1 MSFWDQRY
9 EQPGYLFGE
18 APNVFLQDQAGL
30 LKPDWQALSLADGEG
45 RNGIW
50 LAEQGLKVHALD
62 FSPVALEKA
71 RSWARQR
78 GVHLRFDHADLL
90 SWTWPEASY
99 DLVVAIFIQFAG
111 PVGRK
116 LIFDGIRRTLKP
128 GGLLILQGYT
138 PRQLDYKTGGPPAGE
153 NMYTQA
159 LLKEAFGDWNTL
171 HLREHDDY
179 IAEGTGHHGQSALID
194 LVARKPAQAS

>member
-90 SWTWPEASY
+90 SWIWPEASY

-138 PRQLDYKTGGPPAGE
+138 PRQLDYKTGGPPTGE

-194 LVARKPAQAS
+194 LVARKPARAS